1 MRRLLAG
8 PLGAGF
14 FQEVKLTRNVIA
26 LATADT
32 EFGHVPADTA
42 KEEAKTIA
50 NEERKAVT
58 LRDPVTDEVL
68 GKVKPSAKKPAKA
81 KAPSKPKATAKPA
94 KAKAAAKKP
103 AAKAKPAKE
112 SKPKSP
118 RGMVVEIL
126 KLASR
131 AKGVS
136 PAELN
141 ELTKWKGAPWKW
153 LFANPKKTGY
163 CDRWGYKLTV
173 LTPET
178 GGVRYQVAKR

>member
-1 MRRLLAG
+1 
-8 PLGAGF
+8 
-14 FQEVKLTRNVIA
+14 LTRNVVA
-26 LATADT
+26 LATIDHD
-32 EFGHVPADTA
+32 FGHVPADTA

-50 NEERKAVT
+50 NEEGKPVT

-68 GKVKPSAKKPAKA
+68 GKVKPTAKKPAKA
-81 KAPSKPKATAKPA
+81 KASAKPKAA
-94 KAKAAAKKP
+94 AKAAAKKS

-153 LFANPKKTGY
+153 LFANPKRPVTATAG
-163 CDRWGYKLTV
+163 DTSSLS
-173 LTPET
+173 
-178 GGVRYQVAKR
+178 